1 VVYPSRAERYRAAA
15 TVSAGRG
22 RPRAPM
28 RVAVVG
34 HIEWVEFARVPHV
47 PRAGE
52 VVHASATWDEAAG
65 GGAVTAVALA
75 RLAGRASLYTALGDD
90 EIGRRSRERLER
102 LGVEVHAAR
111 RDEPT
116 RRALTFVD
124 DAGERTIT
132 TLGDRL
138 APRGDDPL
146 PWELLADADC
156 VYFTAGDPAA
166 LAAARRSR
174 VLVAS
179 PRARV
184 LPPPGVRLDALV
196 FSAGDAIETRAAT
209 DLEPIADLVV
219 ATEGARGGGWR
230 SATAAGR
237 WEAWPVPGPI
247 VDSYG
252 CGDSFVAGVTYGL
265 GAGSSVPE
273 ALALGARCGATCL
286 TGRGPYAR
294 GVRLAEPTT
303 DGPRP

>member
-1 VVYPSRAERYRAAA
+1 
-15 TVSAGRG
+15 
-22 RPRAPM
+22 M
-28 RVAVVG
+28 NVAVVG
-34 HIEWVEFARVPHV
+34 HIEWVEFARVPQV

-52 VVHASATWDEAAG
+52 VVHATEVWDEAAG

-75 RLAGRASLYTALGDD
+75 RLAGGATLYTALGDD
-90 EIGRRSRERLER
+90 EIGRRSQTRLER
-102 LGVEVHAAR
+102 LGVTVHAGR

-138 APRGDDPL
+138 SPRGEDPL
-146 PWELLADADC
+146 PWERLAGHDC

-166 LAAARRSR
+166 LEAARRAR

-184 LPPPGVRLDALV
+184 LPPVGVRLDALV
-196 FSAGDAIETRAAT
+196 FSAGDPIETLAAV
-209 DLEPIADLVV
+209 DLEPLSDLIV
-219 ATEGARGGGWR
+219 ATEGERGGSWR
-230 SATAAGR
+230 SAAGAGR
-237 WEAWPVPGPI
+237 WEASAVPGPV

-265 GAGSSVPE
+265 GARLNLDD

-294 GVRLAEPTT
+294 GVTLP
-303 DGPRP
+303 